1 VPAKLSPSRTEY
13 VVSLTDGSP
22 DSMADRL
29 GARGSIEPIK
39 GRSDLGLIRMRD
51 AVGGDPRK
59 AWKEAQDAVGR
70 EAGVQPVLLDAD
82 GQPQYPTGEV
92 SVRFRERPSDAE
104 LERFARAHALRF
116 LRRNEFVPE
125 QAVFEPVEKARY
137 LPDLTEELDAS
148 TDVKLAWANTIAAY
162 DRAK

>member
-1 VPAKLSPSRTEY
+1 MLV
-13 VVSLTDGSP
+13 
-22 DSMADRL
+22 RL
-29 GARGSIEPIK
+29 RAGAS
-39 GRSDLGLIRMRD
+39 
-51 AVGGDPRK
+51 DPRA
-59 AWKEAQDAVGR
+59 AWKQAHEALGTDPAI
-70 EAGVQPVLLDAD
+70 QPVLLDAD
-82 GQPQYPTGEV
+82 GKPQYPTGEV

-104 LERFARAHALRF
+104 LERFAKAHALRF

-162 DRAK
+162 DRG

>member
-13 VVSLTDGSP
+13 VVSLTDLKP

-29 GARGSIEPIK
+29 GARGSIERMK
-39 GRSDLGLIRMRD
+39 GRSDLGLIRLRD
-51 AVGGDPRK
+51 ASGDPRK
-59 AWKEAQDAVGR
+59 VWEQTQQALGGDAHI
-70 EAGVQPVLLDAD
+70 QPVLLDAD
-82 GQPQYPTGEV
+82 GKPQYPTGEV
-92 SVRFRERPSDAE
+92 SVRFRERRSDAE
-104 LERFARAHALRF
+104 LTHFASAHGLRL

-148 TDVKLAWANTIAAY
+148 KDVKLAWANTIAAY
-162 DRAK
+162 ERAK